1 MGCYGPTLRKFKW
14 KRFQCLISAIG
25 KSPARGW
32 NWLLTLCFE
41 KNKNGYRTA
50 YCLFVEKE
58 IESIPIYQ
66 WTTLIDCFSASS
78 AVSLHLVRIT
88 LWSRCINCISFH
100 NLIDDSY
107 WLVFARIFHTIFLLL
122 FICVEF
128 FFFENYVMHLMW
140 DIEYKIPF

>member
-14 KRFQCLISAIG
+14 KKRFQCPI

-41 KNKNGYRTA
+41 KKQKRLSELPTA
-50 YCLFVEKE
+50 YCLFVDKE

-88 LWSRCINCISFH
+88 LWSRCISCISFH

-107 WLVFARIFHTIFLLL
+107 WLAFARIFHTIFLLL

-128 FFFENYVMHLMW
+128 FFF
-140 DIEYKIPF
+140 